1 MENAYTTKRERS
13 EDPDPGFGTRIYLDV
28 VDTDGVIHAAGLRI
42 RSLLLS
48 LQTLAFSVH

>member
-1 MENAYTTKRERS
+1 MENAYSTNHERS
-13 EDPDPGFGTRIYLDV
+13 EDPDPGFGTRFFLDV

-48 LQTLAFSVH
+48 LQTLAFSVY